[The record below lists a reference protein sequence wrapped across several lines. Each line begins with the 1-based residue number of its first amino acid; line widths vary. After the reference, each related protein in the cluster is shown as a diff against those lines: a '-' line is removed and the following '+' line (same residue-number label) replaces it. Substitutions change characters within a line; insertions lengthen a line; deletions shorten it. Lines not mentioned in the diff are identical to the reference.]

1 MRWKSHLLGQF
12 WRALSLQH
20 KFNLHAIIYSNLEWL
35 QCNLAQCNKLHEGGW
50 AGWVE
55 NRDEGRGLELE
66 KEILPWNLQAHCT
79 HIYYVAFFK
88 SYVFK
93 GHICLWLSTLT
104 ISSTKIVFKK
114 RRKKCSKRNRWIPI
128 KILSDQLLSWW
139 ALCVCV
145 CVNDRTLGK
154 SVFIKIGRPG
164 VLWHQA
170 ATIRERLTSSAEHK
184 KVLPILSGNPCSVC
198 WQSAI

>member
-88 SYVFK
+88 LYVFNRHMLMIIHSHYTILK
-93 GHICLWLSTLT
+93 LYLS
-104 ISSTKIVFKK
+104 KK
-114 RRKKCSKRNRWIPI
+114 MQQEKPMN
-128 KILSDQLLSWW
+128 SDQKYVWPVALLMSP
-139 ALCVCV
+139 VCV

-184 KVLPILSGNPCSVC
+184 KVLPTLSGNPRLV
-198 WQSAI
+198 

>member
-1 MRWKSHLLGQF
+1 MRGVGLAG
-12 WRALSLQH
+12 WRTET
-20 KFNLHAIIYSNLEWL
+20 KG
-35 QCNLAQCNKLHEGGW
+35 GGW
-50 AGWVE
+50 SLKKKYYPGIF
-55 NRDEGRGLELE
+55 
-66 KEILPWNLQAHCT
+66 KHIAHT
-79 HIYYVAFFK
+79 YITLHSLNYMFLTD
-88 SYVFK
+88 
-93 GHICLWLSTLT
+93 ICLWLSTLT

-128 KILSDQLLSWW
+128 KNLSDQLLSWW

-184 KVLPILSGNPCSVC
+184 KVLPTLSGNPRLV
-198 WQSAI
+198 